1 MEKNNENENVSVEPP
16 KNQEGKYVI
25 DKDNPAHIRWLYQQ
39 QANRGAKAVN
49 QGKEEFLNTAA
60 ELSTPVVAGLAIANP
75 VSTALGLTGGTVGSL
90 LGMSI
95 APRKYR
101 EEAAVIGGTLGS
113 LAVPGVKL
121 FQSKNKIKTINKEL
135 NNLID
140 ENSIIESYNKIP
152 QNKDVGTAYDYLHY
166 LDNIFPNSKLNG
178 LFFHGGPKG
187 IRRFKTP
194 KEVKIEGIGLN
205 KNINTGTEDYGI
217 YLVPKK
223 QLAQRYADTH
233 KKNGYTYTMKV
244 NSENPALFESPSK
257 LLESVRGTGDFAFSP
272 ASISQ
277 KWYDRL
283 GLKRFDAIYHRSKN
297 ALADEELIVFNP
309 DDIHIM
315 GTPQDTELFKQWAK
329 HKIINNNISFK
340 PSYETIPVSYDPTIK
355 NILKAY
361 AIPMI
366 GFGSLFGLGGLA
378 AHEHFKTQKRIKE
391 RKKQKTNNKTL

>member
-25 DKDNPAHIRWLYQQ
+25 DKNNPAHIRWLHQQ
-39 QANRGAKAVN
+39 QANRGVKAVN
-49 QGKEEFLNTAA
+49 QGKEKFLNTAT
-60 ELSTPVVAGLAIANP
+60 ELSTPIVAGMAIANP
-75 VSTALGLTGGTVGSL
+75 VSTVLGLTGGVVGSS
-90 LGMSI
+90 LGMMI

-101 EEAAVIGGTLGS
+101 EEAAVIGGTLGG

-121 FQSKNKIKTINKEL
+121 FQNNNKIKIFNKEL

-152 QNKDVGTAYDYLHY
+152 QNKDIGTAYDYLHY
-166 LDNIFPNSKLNG
+166 LDNIFHDSKLNG
-178 LFFHGGPKG
+178 VFFHGGPKG
-187 IRRFKTP
+187 IKRFKTP
-194 KEVKIEGIGLN
+194 KEVKAEGIGLN
-205 KNINTGTEDYGI
+205 KNINTATEDYGI

-223 QLAQRYADTH
+223 QLAQRYTNTH
-233 KKNGYTYTMKV
+233 KKDGYTYTMKV

-257 LLESVRGTGDFAFSP
+257 LLETVRGTGEFAFSP

-297 ALADEELIVFNP
+297 ALADEELVVFDPNN
-309 DDIHIM
+309 IHIM
-315 GTPQDTELFKQWAK
+315 GTSQDSNLFRQWAK
-329 HKIINNNISFK
+329 HKTMRNNINFN
-340 PSYETIPVSYDPTIK
+340 PNYEIIPESYDPTIK
-355 NILKAY
+355 NVLKAY

-378 AHEHFKTQKRIKE
+378 AYENFKTQKRIKE
-391 RKKQKTNNKTL
+391 RKKLKTNSKTL